1 MYKTNS
7 VCNLTL
13 WICAREDNGY
23 GVKSPFGLFS
33 RMMGHFQTSTLC
45 FLSAVWQFL
54 DEERRGFLAGSKRQ
68 PSHWDREQVLSG
80 GSHSV
85 VSGRSDFPGLTY
97 KSGPLCSAPVWPGVT
112 GHTARTWKE
121 SSEQMCC
128 SHLVPDPITMGDAK
142 LHALQGEIMF
152 L

>member
-1 MYKTNS
+1 M
-7 VCNLTL
+7 
-13 WICAREDNGY
+13 
-23 GVKSPFGLFS
+23 
-33 RMMGHFQTSTLC
+33 
-45 FLSAVWQFL
+45 
-54 DEERRGFLAGSKRQ
+54 
-68 PSHWDREQVLSG
+68 
-80 GSHSV
+80 

-152 L
+152 FVVIFTVWEYHVNVFSYAWLLLCLILLRFFYIAACIVVDHF